1 MDESTSEQASKQFV
15 RQVLDAGIKIAA
27 LLIVAIACYDIL
39 KPFITPVLW
48 AAIIA
53 VAVKPISD
61 WVENRLKCKRKLAAT
76 LVTLALLGMLIVPTA
91 ILTSEL
97 GERLATF
104 TEQLKS
110 GDFALPKP
118 SLTVREWPLVGE
130 DLYGSWSAAADNLE
144 AFLKSHEDTVRNT
157 GIAIVK
163 QLANLGLT
171 VLIMVFSI
179 IIAGVF
185 LASADGAIRF
195 ARQFTVRLAGAPG
208 ERFAALAGVTIRNV
222 TRGILGVAV
231 LQALLAGVG
240 FYVIG
245 LPAAPLL
252 AGIVLVMSIV
262 QINPIL
268 LMVPLAIYVFSYAS
282 PVIASIYLLWSIVVG
297 AMDNVLKPLIMGKG
311 ADVPMLVIFIGA
323 VGGFVAMGFAGLF
336 VGAVIMV
343 VGYELFIAWLHPGE
357 AKQPQEASGAV

>member
-1 MDESTSEQASKQFV
+1 MAETASEQTGRQFV
-15 RQVLDAGIKIAA
+15 RQVLDAAIKIAA
-27 LLIVAIACYDIL
+27 LLIVAVACYDIL

-61 WVENRLKCKRKLAAT
+61 WIENKLKCKRKLAAT
-76 LVTLALLGMLIVPTA
+76 LVTLALLGILIVPTA

-110 GDFALPKP
+110 GDFQLPKP
-118 SLTVREWPLVGE
+118 DLKVREWPFVGE
-130 DLYGSWSAAADNLE
+130 DVHASWSAAASNLE
-144 AFLKSHEDTVRNT
+144 GFLKSHEDTVKRT
-157 GIAIVK
+157 GIAIVR

-171 VLIMVFSI
+171 VLILVFSV
-179 IIAGVF
+179 IIAGVL
-185 LASADGAIRF
+185 LASADGAVRF
-195 ARQFTVRLAGAPG
+195 ARQFASRLAGEPG
-208 ERFAALAGVTIRNV
+208 ARFAALASVTIRNV
-222 TRGILGVAV
+222 TRGILGVAA
-231 LQALLAGVG
+231 LQALLAGIG
-240 FYVIG
+240 FYVID

-282 PVIASIYLLWSIVVG
+282 PVVATIYLIWSIVVG
-297 AMDNVLKPLIMGKG
+297 AMDNVLKPW
-311 ADVPMLVIFIGA
+311 AR
-323 VGGFVAMGFAGLF
+323 GL
-336 VGAVIMV
+336 MCRC
-343 VGYELFIAWLHPGE
+343 W
-357 AKQPQEASGAV
+357 